1 MPRSVRSILYPLSA
15 LAFAA
20 LLTTSAEA
28 AAWQVLSS
36 DQGKRIELDRSS
48 IKKDSAGKTTAWGR
62 VVLEKELHDPKSGGS
77 YRIIEAMN
85 RYDCDGRTFAT
96 VKRVY
101 LKTEGEILREEEVAA
116 PSDQPARAGTI
127 DEKLLKESCR
137 PSTPAEKAADKPAD
151 KSVEKSAEKSPEKP
165 GDKITAAS
173 FDLKKANEEKLKQA
187 AEKDKAEKDKQA
199 ADKEKAD
206 KDKQERAAK
215 AAAVVSAARAVAP
228 RPAPRPAVK
237 QKPAPK
243 EQEGRDS
250 HDDAQ
255 TASARTH
262 MAHHAHWEYEGEA
275 GPANWHKLD
284 ANFTTCAKGERQS
297 PIDIRDGLRLDVP
310 PIQFSYSPSLFR
322 IVDNG
327 HTIQVAVGGSSIQV
341 IGKTYELVQ
350 FHFHRP
356 SEERVNGQTYDMV
369 AHLVHKSADGK
380 LAVVAVLLEIG
391 KPNPVIKTLWDH
403 LPLEKNDEVASPTA
417 VIDINQL
424 LPENRGYYTYMGSLT
439 TPPCTEGVTWLV
451 LKQPVSISTEQ
462 MSIFARLYR
471 NNARPIQPSNGRLIK
486 ETR

>member
-1 MPRSVRSILYPLSA
+1 MQRSVFHPLTA
-15 LAFAA
+15 LVLASLLAGPAYAA
-20 LLTTSAEA
+20 T
-28 AAWQVLSS
+28 WQTLSS

-48 IKKDSAGKTTAWGR
+48 IKKEAAGKTTAWGR

-85 RYDCDGRTFAT
+85 RYDCEGRTFAT

-101 LKTEGEILREEEVAA
+101 LKTEGEILREEEVAT

-137 PSTPAEKAADKPAD
+137 PSTAAEKAAEKPAD
-151 KSVEKSAEKSPEKP
+151 KAVEKTAEKSPEKS

-187 AEKDKAEKDKQA
+187 AEKDKES
-199 ADKEKAD
+199 KEKAE
-206 KDKQERAAK
+206 KEKQERAAK
-215 AAAVVSAARAVAP
+215 VAAVASAARAVAP
-228 RPAPRPAVK
+228 HPTAARPVVRTAAK
-237 QKPAPK
+237 QKPVPK
-243 EQEGRDS
+243 ERDE
-250 HDDAQ
+250 HGDAE
-255 TASARTH
+255 TASAKTH
-262 MAHHAHWEYEGEA
+262 MQHSAHWEYEGEN
-275 GPANWHKLD
+275 GPNNWAKLD
-284 ANFTTCAKGERQS
+284 PDFATCAKGERQS

-310 PIQFSYSPSLFR
+310 PIQFNYSPSLFR

-327 HTIQVAVGGSSIQV
+327 HTIQVVVGGSSIQV

-391 KPNPVIKTLWDH
+391 KANPVVKTLWDH

-451 LKQPVSISTEQ
+451 LKQPVAISTEQ
-462 MSIFARLYR
+462 MAVFARLYR
-471 NNARPIQPSNGRLIK
+471 NNARPIQPANARLIK

>member
-1 MPRSVRSILYPLSA
+1 MQRSVLYPLTAMA
-15 LAFAA
+15 LAA
-20 LLTTSAEA
+20 LLAVPAQA
-28 AAWQVLSS
+28 ASWQTLSS

-48 IKKDSAGKTTAWGR
+48 IKKDAGGKTTAWGR
-62 VVLEKELHDPKSGGS
+62 VVLDKELHDPKSGGS

-85 RYDCDGRTFAT
+85 RYDCEGRAFAT

-101 LKTEGEILREEEVAA
+101 LKSEGEILREEEVAA
-116 PSDQPARAGTI
+116 PSEQPARAGTI

-137 PSTPAEKAADKPAD
+137 PSTAAEKAAEKAPEKAPDKGG
-151 KSVEKSAEKSPEKP
+151 EKAAEKVAEKTPEKA

-173 FDLKKANEEKLKQA
+173 YDLKKANEEKLKLA
-187 AEKDKAEKDKQA
+187 ADKDK
-199 ADKEKAD
+199 ADKEKAE

-215 AAAVVSAARAVAP
+215 AAAVVASARAVAP

-237 QKPAPK
+237 PKPAPK
-243 EQEGRDS
+243 EHDG
-250 HDDAQ
+250 HDDAL
-255 TASARTH
+255 TASAKTH
-262 MAHHAHWEYEGEA
+262 MANHRHWEYEGEA

-310 PIQFSYSPSLFR
+310 PIQFNYSPSLFR

-327 HTIQVAVGGSSIQV
+327 HTVQVVVGGSSIQV

-380 LAVVAVLLEIG
+380 LAVVAVLLEVG
-391 KPNPVIKTLWDH
+391 KANPVIKTLWDH

-424 LPENRGYYTYMGSLT
+424 LPESRAYYTYMGSLT

-451 LKQPVSISTEQ
+451 LKQPVAMSTEQ
-462 MSIFARLYR
+462 MAIFARLYR
-471 NNARPIQPSNGRLIK
+471 NNARPIQPANGRLIK